1 MSATATTT
9 AKAKSSRSIT
19 VSAKLRKVLE
29 MCRELTG
36 SEDYAPLISW
46 LKKQYDCDAASVYL
60 LSIAKN
66 EMKEVAT
73 LGDGVELVS
82 FVTIG
87 SGGGLS
93 GYAAEHQEP
102 ILLTNRSPKR
112 SFDPDSHCA
121 TFLSMPLR
129 GLEKPI
135 GAINLGWYPAN
146 AIDRESVDSFAA
158 IAPFIG
164 MALETRRAANLVQ
177 RMAKKSAVAESKSEN
192 LTGLLDLSRKAGA
205 ISVTASSINHQ
216 INNPLAVILGNIQ
229 CLLLE
234 KPAENQKSLSRLRRI
249 EKAALKISSV
259 NQELTEIHRF
269 ASELSELS
277 AKLVD
282 QRKG

>member
-1 MSATATTT
+1 MTVTATRSI
-9 AKAKSSRSIT
+9 KAKPSRGIA
-19 VSAKLRKVLE
+19 VSTGLRKVFQ
-29 MCRELTG
+29 MCRELSG

-60 LSIAKN
+60 LSAKS

-73 LGDGVELVS
+73 FGDGVELVS
-82 FVTIG
+82 FVSIG
-87 SGGGLS
+87 QGGGLS

-112 SFDPDSHCA
+112 SFDPDTHCA
-121 TFLSMPLR
+121 TFVSMPLP
-129 GLEKPI
+129 GFKKTI
-135 GAINLGWYPAN
+135 GAINLGWYPEN
-146 AIDRESVDSFAA
+146 AIDRETVDSFQD

-164 MALETRRAANLVQ
+164 MALETRRAAYLVQ
-177 RMAKKSAVAESKSEN
+177 KLTHKSNVAQTKSDN
-192 LTGLLDLSRKAGA
+192 LAGLLDLSRKAGA
-205 ISVTASSINHQ
+205 ISETASSINHQ

-234 KPAENQKSLSRLRRI
+234 KPADNQKSLSRLRRI
-249 EKAALKISSV
+249 EKAALKISRV

-277 AKLVD
+277 AKLVN